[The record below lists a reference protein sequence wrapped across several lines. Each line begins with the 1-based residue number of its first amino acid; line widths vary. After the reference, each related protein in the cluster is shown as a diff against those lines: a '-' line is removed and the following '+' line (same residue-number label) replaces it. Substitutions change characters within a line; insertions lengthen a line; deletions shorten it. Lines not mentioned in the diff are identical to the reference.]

1 MLSLLYTISYLLSLT
16 GLILWFYFKEN
27 RSVSRKMSSLFLVSF
42 LVYLLSMAFTEA
54 SLSYKLLIL
63 FRDLLILGLLS
74 QFFSYLR
81 HHAMVVLVAA
91 IAVYGLVQFVGF
103 NMLYTT
109 FPEVEKSAVAIN
121 DEFELLV
128 ETTDGGIPK
137 AYERLIQKYGLIIEP
152 AFQVADPSLSR
163 LDEFL
168 AIGIPDDTENKIPEI
183 IRELR
188 RLSGTELVEY
198 NEVIQLEIRTDDAPA
213 TAVNAR
219 HVNDPMAGRQWGWEA
234 IQGDRLHELFRT
246 SGIKPRKTAF
256 IAIVDSGVDAQHE
269 DLVAQFQS
277 NGITN
282 DTDPLGHGT
291 HCAGIA
297 AAISNN
303 GIGIASLI
311 PDASFV
317 KVTSIKV
324 MNALGVG
331 NQQTTIQGMIRAAD
345 MGADVISMSLGSIS
359 SDSRQQAYEEAV
371 KYANAK
377 GAIVVAAAGNSDQNA
392 RNYSPANA
400 RGIISVSAIGPDQ
413 RKAPFSNTVNDLSF
427 GIAAPGMK
435 ILSTYP
441 NKQYKEL
448 DGTSM
453 ATPMVSGLI
462 GLLKAL
468 RPEITT
474 QEVYNILFE
483 TGKVLP
489 DGKSTGRMIQAADA
503 VERIMD

>member
-1 MLSLLYTISYLLSLT
+1 MLTLLYPISYLLSLT

-27 RSVSRKMSSLFLVSF
+27 RSVSRKMSGLFMVSF
-42 LVYLLSMAFTEA
+42 VVYLLSMVFTEA
-54 SLSYKLLIL
+54 TFSYKLLIL
-63 FRDLLILGLLS
+63 FRDLLILAVLS

-91 IAVYGLVQFVGF
+91 IAVYGLIQFVGF

-109 FPEVEKSAVAIN
+109 FPEIEKSAVAVN

-128 ETTDGGIPK
+128 ETEDGGIPK
-137 AYERLIQKYGLIIEP
+137 AYERLIKKYGLIIEP
-152 AFQVADPSLSR
+152 AFRVADPDLSL

-168 AIGIPDDTENKIPEI
+168 AVGIPDDAENKMPEI

-198 NEVIQLEIRTDDAPA
+198 NEVIQLEIRTDDA
-213 TAVNAR
+213 TISGVNAKY
-219 HVNDPMAGRQWGWEA
+219 VNDPMAGRQWGWDV
-234 IQGDRLHELFRT
+234 IQGDRLHELLTT

-291 HCAGIA
+291 HCAGVA
-297 AAISNN
+297 AAVSNN
-303 GIGIASLI
+303 GLGIASLI

-317 KVTSIKV
+317 RVTSIKV

-345 MGADVISMSLGSIS
+345 IGADVISMSLGSIS
-359 SDSRQQAYEEAV
+359 SDSRQKAYDEAV

-392 RNYSPANA
+392 KNYSPANA
-400 RGIISVSAIGPDQ
+400 SGIISVSAIGPDQ

-441 NKQYKEL
+441 NRQYKEL

-453 ATPMVSGLI
+453 ATPMVAGLI
-462 GLLKAL
+462 GLLRAL

-474 QEVYNILFE
+474 QEVYTILYE
-483 TGKVLP
+483 TGKALP
-489 DGKSTGRMIQAADA
+489 DGKSTGRMIQAANA
-503 VERIMD
+503 VERVMD